1 MFELKMWIDTW
12 ARAVGMPIGRTDD
25 DEPVFVPLT
34 QKSAKKAL
42 AFRTFWIALHI
53 ITCIMIIAGNSKILF
68 AAEKKLIRSKTKSLE
83 VKVEVIDGRRLEG
96 FAFEDIVIKRIT
108 TDRAGNQVYIE
119 IKNNTMIIYY

>member
-12 ARAVGMPIGRTDD
+12 ARAVGMP
-25 DEPVFVPLT
+25 
-34 QKSAKKAL
+34 AL
-42 AFRTFWIALHI
+42 AFRTFCI

-68 AAEKKLIRSKTKSLE
+68 AAENKLIRSKTKSLE

-96 FAFEDIVIKRIT
+96 FAFEDIVIKKIT

-119 IKNNTMIIYY
+119 IKNNTMTIYY

>member
-12 ARAVGMPIGRTDD
+12 ARAVGMP
-25 DEPVFVPLT
+25 
-34 QKSAKKAL
+34 AL

-68 AAEKKLIRSKTKSLE
+68 AAENKLIRSKTKSLE
-83 VKVEVIDGRRLEG
+83 VTVEVIDGRRLEG
-96 FAFEDIVIKRIT
+96 FAFEDIVIKKIT

-119 IKNNTMIIYY
+119 IKNNTMTIYY